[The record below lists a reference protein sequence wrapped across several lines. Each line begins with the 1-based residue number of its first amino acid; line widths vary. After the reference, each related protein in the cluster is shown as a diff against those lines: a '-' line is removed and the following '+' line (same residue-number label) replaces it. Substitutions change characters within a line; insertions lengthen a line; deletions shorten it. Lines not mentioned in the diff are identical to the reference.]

1 MKKLTR
7 KEPYSDLRWYLPTGG
22 KVIGRDHP
30 ETEEER
36 RQTEELIKFA
46 KNLPKS
52 AFDNERNRK
61 MREQIKAANKKYGL
75 PEDENL

>member
-1 MKKLTR
+1 MTR

-61 MREQIKAANKKYGL
+61 LREQIKAANKEYGL

>member
-1 MKKLTR
+1 MTR

-61 MREQIKAANKKYGL
+61 LREQIKAANKKYGL
-75 PEDENL
+75 PKDENL

>member
-1 MKKLTR
+1 MKLTK

-22 KVIGRDHP
+22 KVTGRDYP

-46 KNLPKS
+46 KSLPKS

-61 MREQIKAANKKYGL
+61 LREQIKAANKKYGL

>member
-1 MKKLTR
+1 MTR

-61 MREQIKAANKKYGL
+61 LREQIKAANKKYGL
-75 PEDENL
+75 PEDKNL

>member
-1 MKKLTR
+1 MTR

-61 MREQIKAANKKYGL
+61 LREQIKAANKKYGL
-75 PEDENL
+75 PENENL

>member
-1 MKKLTR
+1 MTR

-30 ETEEER
+30 ETKEER

-61 MREQIKAANKKYGL
+61 LREQIKAANKKYGL

>member
-1 MKKLTR
+1 MTR

-61 MREQIKAANKKYGL
+61 LREQIKAANKKCGL